1 MLVIVFKVR
10 NFAILLFFIIKKN
23 QVLNAIASNITTSSW
38 ILAFLAAFILG
49 ISKSGIKGIAI
60 IIVTLMALAFG
71 AKESTGLIVPLLI
84 VGDIFAVIYYNRH
97 AQWSYI
103 IKFLPWM
110 VFGVLIGVFIGKDL
124 DEETFKYSMSFI
136 ILGSVMMMYWWDQR
150 KSKNVPTHWAFAGSI
165 GIMAGITTMIGNLAG
180 AFSNI
185 FFLAMRLPKN
195 EFIGTAAWLFFIVNV
210 FKLPFHIFV
219 WNTITPETLVINL
232 KLVPAIL
239 VGLFV
244 GVRLVKIIKDAFY
257 RKMILVLTALGA
269 LLILL
274 R

>member
-1 MLVIVFKVR
+1 MFSIVV
-10 NFAILLFFIIKKN
+10 
-23 QVLNAIASNITTSSW
+23 SSITSTSW
-38 ILAFLAAFILG
+38 VLAFLASFILG

-103 IKFLPWM
+103 LRFLPWM
-110 VFGVLIGVFIGKDL
+110 VFGVLIGVVIGKDL
-124 DEETFKYSMSFI
+124 DEKTFKYTMSFI
-136 ILGSVMMMYWWDQR
+136 ILGSVIMMYWWDQR
-150 KSKNVPTHWAFAGSI
+150 KSKSVPKHWAFAGSI

-180 AFSNI
+180 AFTNI

-195 EFIGTAAWLFFIVNV
+195 EFIGTAAWLLFIVNL

-219 WNTITPETLVINL
+219 WHTVTPETLLINL
-232 KLVPAIL
+232 KLVPGIL
-239 VGLFV
+239 MGLFV
-244 GVRLVKIIKDAFY
+244 GVRLVKIIKDDFY
-257 RKMILVLTALGA
+257 RKMILVLTAIGA

-274 R
+274 K

>member
-1 MLVIVFKVR
+1 MFLAVT
-10 NFAILLFFIIKKN
+10 
-23 QVLNAIASNITTSSW
+23 SNIPITSW

-97 AQWSYI
+97 AQWKYI
-103 IKFLPWM
+103 LRFLPWM
-110 VFGVLIGVFIGKDL
+110 ILGVLIGVFIGKDL
-124 DEETFKYSMSFI
+124 DEKTFKFGMSFI
-136 ILGSVMMMYWWDQR
+136 ILGSVMLMYWWDRR
-150 KSKNVPTHWAFAGSI
+150 KSKSVPTHWAFAGSI
-165 GIMAGITTMIGNLAG
+165 GVLAGITTMIGNLAG

-195 EFIGTAAWLFFIVNV
+195 EFIGTAAWLFFIVNA

-219 WNTITPETLVINL
+219 WHTITPETLLINL
-232 KLVPAIL
+232 KLVPGIL
-239 VGLFV
+239 IGLFI
-244 GVRLVKIIKDAFY
+244 GVRLVKIIKDDFY
-257 RKMILVLTALGA
+257 RKMILILTAIGA
-269 LLILL
+269 LLILI